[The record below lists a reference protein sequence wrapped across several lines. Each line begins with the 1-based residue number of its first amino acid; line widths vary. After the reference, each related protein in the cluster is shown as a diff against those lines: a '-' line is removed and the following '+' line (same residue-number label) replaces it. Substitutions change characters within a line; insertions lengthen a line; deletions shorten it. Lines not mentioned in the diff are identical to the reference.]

1 MNNKRINYLLMIVLV
16 CFLSSCKKEISVQSD
31 RLASGFSRLSKSAI
45 SPISID
51 AGKLNAPVMARGSG
65 LVAGTYKDRDFL
77 EPTSS
82 QVAFIEAFKSDIFV
96 VAPEMGLNV
105 FPGAILDGHSIKGD
119 LFAPTV
125 MTTIGSAIRPINI
138 STSLPVSPGKVAKT
152 IMMRPSNDRAFVRAA
167 LKDLSTLYA
176 GKIGAAKLK
185 YEMIS
190 FSNYKML
197 KTLYGYNKNIDL
209 FLYKQQNGNNNGE
222 QTVTKSNGF
231 MLRFYQENFNIKV
244 DLPVSNDELFD
255 PTGLDTATIFKGRS
269 PYYVGGVTYGR
280 MGIMT
285 IESNDDSAAVH
296 NAFTKQI
303 GILQGLLGGGTT
315 LTSEEKRIIRESE
328 MRHAITGPSG
338 TQLKSDLITL
348 NSVEGFVEAL
358 KKGSTFSEND
368 PGVPISFQLRYL
380 TDDTAVESEF
390 QIRYGP
396 YPQPYA
402 RFEYEDIEYEH
413 YSSQG
418 IPMEIRKGKVYIKL
432 YADNAAT
439 IPVGGYNFLKIKYKY
454 EHRSRTLT
462 ADSENAYDDEEYV
475 TEDFNSTQYLSK
487 GSNYFLGF
495 DSDISM
501 SIRGPVFPSTSQRPR
516 ANMTGHTAYYI
527 NTYFVEDGL
536 GYKKL
541 PTKGV
546 TW

>member
-1 MNNKRINYLLMIVLV
+1 MIVLV

-432 YADNAAT
+432 YADPAAT
-439 IPVGGYNFLKIKYKY
+439 IPVGGYNFLKINTKHVYRERKLY
-454 EHRSRTLT
+454 EDHETSY
-462 ADSENAYDDEEYV
+462 DENEFVIETPGV
-475 TEDFNSTQYLSK
+475 FSYLSK
-487 GSNYFLGF
+487 GSSYYALF
-495 DSDISM
+495 DKDISM
-501 SIRGPVFPSTSQRPR
+501 FIRGPVPPSVPGKPR
-516 ANMTGHTAYYI
+516 ANMTGHIGYYI
-527 NTYFVEDGL
+527 NTFNVEDGI
-536 GYKKL
+536 GYRKL